1 MYTLGVI
8 ADTHVPD
15 RSRAVPPAVFQV
27 FERAGVQAIL
37 HAGDFS
43 SRTVFEQLHRIA
55 PVYAVR
61 GNRDIW
67 MMRHL
72 PQQRML
78 TFGKIAIG
86 MVHGHGSLRDYLLDK
101 WRYYTRGIG
110 IPVFERRALE
120 TFARQAVQVVVFGH
134 IHTPVNRRVAGRLLF
149 NPGTTSTPLYARGP
163 RTIGL
168 LHIRGETVRGEI
180 VPLEQ
185 RHALRTARSQHSPK
199 EVPL

>member
-1 MYTLGVI
+1 MHTLGVI

-15 RSRAVPPAVFQV
+15 RSRAVPPAVFEI

-43 SRTVFEQLHRIA
+43 SRLVFEQLSRVA

-67 MMRHL
+67 VMRHL
-72 PQQRML
+72 PRQRVL
-78 TFGKIAIG
+78 TFGGIAIG

-110 IPVFERRALE
+110 IPVFERRALD
-120 TFARQAVQVVVFGH
+120 TFTGQPVQVVVFGH
-134 IHTPVNRRVAGRLLF
+134 IHTPVNRRVDGRLLF
-149 NPGTTSTPLYARGP
+149 NPGTTSTPLYAHRP
-163 RTIGL
+163 RTVGL
-168 LHIRGETVRGEI
+168 LHIHRETVRGEI
-180 VPLEQ
+180 VPLG
-185 RHALRTARSQHSPK
+185 R
-199 EVPL
+199 